1 MHLLSVRCA
10 QTVALSQN
18 GAFIAL
24 LKPEEEQT
32 LPLARQE
39 TVLFFYPTDPRF
51 LPGCLFLS
59 ESAGV
64 WTLSPGGGRLCRW
77 REDLY
82 ELTLLPAPG
91 PTAPVPLM
99 RKEERWGAF
108 YAGLCGDRFVL
119 EAPPGRFTVCDETGI
134 LDFSLL
140 SPQFA
145 LLSGKDFLL
154 AVDSQLHTVLPKTPG
169 GRLIRD
175 GGALTLEFPVM
186 DLFRARQTLDPAT
199 LRPAHVTL
207 LHDAPQTNEEMLRC
221 FCQAVR
227 LGDDATAEGWMT
239 EDLRR
244 SMSVEDVRRFFGA
257 FDAVEELRFST
268 RQSDRAL
275 ALRYVVDDWN
285 FHYICYEF
293 TLVNTSGAVLID
305 DIAQL

>member
-1 MHLLSVRCA
+1 MQLLSVRCV
-10 QTVALSQN
+10 QTGALSAN
-18 GAFIAL
+18 GAFVAL
-24 LKPEEEQT
+24 LKPGEEAT
-32 LPLARQE
+32 LPLTRSE
-39 TVLFFYPTDPRF
+39 TVLFFCPTDPRF
-51 LPGCLFLS
+51 LPECLLLR
-59 ESAGV
+59 ESAGA

-82 ELTLLPAPG
+82 ELTLLPAPV
-91 PTAPVPLM
+91 PVPPVPLM

-119 EAPPGRFTVCDETGI
+119 EAPPGRFTVCPETGI
-134 LDFSLL
+134 SDFSLL

-145 LLSGKDFLL
+145 LLTGEDFLL

-169 GRLIRD
+169 GRLTRD

-199 LRPAHVTL
+199 LRPTSVSLQHA
-207 LHDAPQTNEEMLRC
+207 APQTNEDLLRC

-227 LGDDATAEGWMT
+227 LGDDDTAEGWMT
-239 EDLRR
+239 DALRQA
-244 SMSVEDVRRFFGA
+244 MSAEDVRRFLGA
-257 FDAVEELRFST
+257 FDAVEEIRFSAK
-268 RQSDRAL
+268 RSDNAL
-275 ALRYVVDDWN
+275 ALRYVVDEWN